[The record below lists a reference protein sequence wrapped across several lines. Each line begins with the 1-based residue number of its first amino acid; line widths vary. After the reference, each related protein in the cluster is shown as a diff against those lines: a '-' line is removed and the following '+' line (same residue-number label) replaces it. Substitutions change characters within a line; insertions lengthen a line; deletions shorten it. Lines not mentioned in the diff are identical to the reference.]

1 MNKVK
6 KDIWNNSYP
15 IFIWLVTEPIV
26 GLVDSKIA
34 GLLGESSLSG
44 VGIGETIYFVLVWVF
59 VFLAYGTTPLVAKL
73 NTQQKFRSLAY
84 FVNYGKNMS
93 LLLGVLGT
101 VLIFIF
107 SEYLIGSFDPS
118 LEVGEEARIYL
129 WIRSIGITFY
139 LVNMHSTAVLRGLRY
154 PKITLQSALL
164 VSTLN
169 IFFSYCFAII
179 LDYGILGIGLASTL
193 SFLITSIYSSS
204 VQRSKLRLL
213 TQSNENV
220 NKHYLRKKFFS
231 IGFQILLRSMFLTG
245 FMTVLRNQASLL
257 SMKDIAIQHVLL
269 QLWSFGY
276 VAIDSIA
283 IASQT
288 LISEHISK
296 GIKYY
301 KSELYSN
308 LIQLT
313 AIISIFLLTTSYLFL
328 DKLIIFFAGESFS
341 QLSNTQLRLLFST
354 SLLFGS
360 FAFLWDGVL
369 LGLDKVYEF
378 AFITVWSSIIG
389 IVLAIFL
396 IQRDPSIISLWI
408 ALVASLVVRSFLG
421 FKYQR
426 TE

>member
-1 MNKVK
+1 
-6 KDIWNNSYP
+6 
-15 IFIWLVTEPIV
+15 
-26 GLVDSKIA
+26 
-34 GLLGESSLSG
+34 
-44 VGIGETIYFVLVWVF
+44 
-59 VFLAYGTTPLVAKL
+59 
-73 NTQQKFRSLAY
+73 
-84 FVNYGKNMS
+84 
-93 LLLGVLGT
+93 
-101 VLIFIF
+101 
-107 SEYLIGSFDPS
+107 
-118 LEVGEEARIYL
+118 
-129 WIRSIGITFY
+129 
-139 LVNMHSTAVLRGLRY
+139 
-154 PKITLQSALL
+154 
-164 VSTLN
+164 
-169 IFFSYCFAII
+169 
-179 LDYGILGIGLASTL
+179 
-193 SFLITSIYSSS
+193 
-204 VQRSKLRLL
+204 
-213 TQSNENV
+213 
-220 NKHYLRKKFFS
+220 
-231 IGFQILLRSMFLTG
+231 MFLTG

-313 AIISIFLLTTSYLFL
+313 AIISIFLLITSYLFL

-341 QLSNTQLRLLFST
+341 QLSNTQLRILFSI

-378 AFITVWSSIIG
+378 AVITVWSSVIG
-389 IVLAIFL
+389 IVLAIYL

-408 ALVASLVVRSFLG
+408 ALVVSLVVRSFLG

>member
-6 KDIWNNSYP
+6 SDIWNNSYP
-15 IFIWLVTEPIV
+15 IFIWLVTEPVV
-26 GLVDSKIA
+26 GLIDSKIA
-34 GLLGESSLSG
+34 GLISETSLSG

-59 VFLAYGTTPLVAKL
+59 IFLAYGTTPLVAKL
-73 NTQQKFRSLAY
+73 NTQKKFKSLKY
-84 FVNYGKNMS
+84 FINYGRNMS
-93 LLLGVLGT
+93 VLLGVLAT
-101 VLIFIF
+101 LFILVFSSSLIETFKP
-107 SEYLIGSFDPS
+107 SF
-118 LEVGEEARIYL
+118 EVWEEANTYL

-154 PKITLQSALL
+154 PKITLRSAVL
-164 VSTLN
+164 VSILN
-169 IFFSYCFAII
+169 ISFSYLFAIVF
-179 LDYGILGIGLASTL
+179 DYGIVGIGLSSTI
-193 SFLITSIYSSS
+193 SFLLTSIYSSYI
-204 VQRSKLRLL
+204 QREKTKLFI
-213 TQSNENV
+213 QSTESID
-220 NKHYLRKKFFS
+220 KKYLRKKFFS
-231 IGFQILLRSMFLTG
+231 VGSQIFLRSMFLTG

-257 SMKDIAIQHVLL
+257 SMKDIALQHVLL

-301 KSELYSN
+301 KSQLYSN
-308 LIQLT
+308 LIQIT
-313 AIISIFLLTTSYLFL
+313 AFFSLLLVVLSYFFL
-328 DKLIIFFAGESFS
+328 DDLIVFFAGESFS
-341 QLSNTQLRLLFST
+341 QLSNTQLRFLFSI

-378 AFITVWSSIIG
+378 SLITVLSSIIG
-389 IVLAIFL
+389 IIL
-396 IQRDPSIISLWI
+396 SIYLVNREASLISLWS
-408 ALVASLVVRSFLG
+408 ALVVSLVIRGLMGYF
-421 FKYQR
+421 YQR

>member
-6 KDIWNNSYP
+6 SDIWNNSYP
-15 IFIWLVTEPIV
+15 IFIWLVTEPVV
-26 GLVDSKIA
+26 GLIDSKIA
-34 GLLGESSLSG
+34 GLLSEASLSA

-59 VFLAYGTTPLVAKL
+59 IFLAYGTTPLVAKL
-73 NTQQKFRSLAY
+73 NTQEKFKSLKY
-84 FVNYGKNMS
+84 FVNYGRNMS
-93 LLLGVLGT
+93 VLLGVLGT
-101 VLIFIF
+101 LLILIF
-107 SEYLIGSFDPS
+107 SSNLIGTFKPSF
-118 LEVGEEARIYL
+118 EVGKEANTYL

-154 PKITLQSALL
+154 PKITLKSAVL
-164 VSTLN
+164 VSLLN
-169 IFFSYCFAII
+169 ISFSYLFAII
-179 LDYGILGIGLASTL
+179 FDYGIAGIGFASAL
-193 SFLITSIYSSS
+193 SFLLTSIYSSHI
-204 VQRSKLRLL
+204 QREKLKLL
-213 TQSNENV
+213 TQSTESI
-220 NKHYLRKKFFS
+220 NKNYLKKKFFS
-231 IGFQILLRSMFLTG
+231 VGSQIFLRSMFLTG

-257 SMKDIAIQHVLL
+257 SMKDIALQHVLL

-313 AIISIFLLTTSYLFL
+313 ALFSLFL
-328 DKLIIFFAGESFS
+328 VTSSYFFLDQLIVFFAGQSFS
-341 QLSNTQLRLLFST
+341 QLGNTQLRFLFSV

-378 AFITVWSSIIG
+378 SLITVLSSIVG
-389 IVLAIFL
+389 IMLSIYLVN
-396 IQRDPSIISLWI
+396 REPSLISLWS
-408 ALVASLVVRSFLG
+408 ALVASLVIRGLLG
-421 FKYQR
+421 YVYQR
-426 TE
+426 LE

>member
-6 KDIWNNSYP
+6 SDIWNNSYP
-15 IFIWLVTEPIV
+15 IFIWLATEPVV
-26 GLVDSKIA
+26 GLIDSKIA
-34 GLLGESSLSG
+34 GLISETSLSG

-59 VFLAYGTTPLVAKL
+59 IFLAYGTTPLVAKL
-73 NTQQKFRSLAY
+73 NTQEKFKSLKY
-84 FVNYGKNMS
+84 FINYGRNMS
-93 LLLGVLGT
+93 VLLGVLAT
-101 VLIFIF
+101 LFILVFSSSLIETFKP
-107 SEYLIGSFDPS
+107 SF
-118 LEVGEEARIYL
+118 EVGEEAKTYL

-154 PKITLQSALL
+154 PKITLRSAVL
-164 VSTLN
+164 VSILN
-169 IFFSYCFAII
+169 ISFSYLFAIVF
-179 LDYGILGIGLASTL
+179 DYGIVGIGLASTI
-193 SFLITSIYSSS
+193 SFLLTSIYSSYI
-204 VQRSKLRLL
+204 QREKTKLFI
-213 TQSNENV
+213 QSTESID
-220 NKHYLRKKFFS
+220 KKYLRKKFFS
-231 IGFQILLRSMFLTG
+231 VGSQIFLRSMFLTG

-257 SMKDIAIQHVLL
+257 SMKDIALQHVLL

-301 KSELYSN
+301 KSQLYSN
-308 LIQLT
+308 LIQIT
-313 AIISIFLLTTSYLFL
+313 AFFSLLLVVLSYFFL
-328 DKLIIFFAGESFS
+328 DNLIVFFAGESFS
-341 QLSNTQLRLLFST
+341 QLSNTQLRFLFSV

-378 AFITVWSSIIG
+378 SLITVLSSIIG
-389 IVLAIFL
+389 IIL
-396 IQRDPSIISLWI
+396 SIYLVNREASLISLWS
-408 ALVASLVVRSFLG
+408 ALVVSLVIRGLMGYF
-421 FKYQR
+421 YQR

>member
-1 MNKVK
+1 
-6 KDIWNNSYP
+6 
-15 IFIWLVTEPIV
+15 
-26 GLVDSKIA
+26 
-34 GLLGESSLSG
+34 
-44 VGIGETIYFVLVWVF
+44 
-59 VFLAYGTTPLVAKL
+59 
-73 NTQQKFRSLAY
+73 
-84 FVNYGKNMS
+84 
-93 LLLGVLGT
+93 

-313 AIISIFLLTTSYLFL
+313 AIISIFLLITSYLFL

-341 QLSNTQLRLLFST
+341 QLSNTQLRLLFSI

-389 IVLAIFL
+389 IVLAILL